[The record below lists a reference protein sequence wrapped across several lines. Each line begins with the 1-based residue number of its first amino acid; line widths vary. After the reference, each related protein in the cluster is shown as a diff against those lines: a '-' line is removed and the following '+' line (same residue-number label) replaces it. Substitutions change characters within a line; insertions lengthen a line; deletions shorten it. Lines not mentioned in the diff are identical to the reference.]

1 VLKKVTPS
9 DDAEIIAA
17 FDMDGTLLSSNVIET
32 YLWMRLPEL
41 DSHQRVG
48 EIGAMLRKL
57 PKLISAE
64 RKDRGTFLRT
74 IYRRYQ
80 GADLEE
86 LNKIVDETL
95 AGHVLERLSGA
106 AVRRIREHKAAGHTT
121 ILITGAVRPLT
132 RPLEP
137 LFDEIV
143 AAELAV
149 DDRGRCT
156 GFLSGPPLVGES
168 RAAWIKHRARGTNI
182 DLSKSYAY
190 ADSHS
195 DLPMLTTVGNPVAV
209 SPDVSLFRA
218 ARAARWQIVDWKTP
232 STSSRLEIPGVNA
245 R

>member
-1 VLKKVTPS
+1 VL
-9 DDAEIIAA
+9 AE
-17 FDMDGTLLSSNVIET
+17 
-32 YLWMRLPEL
+32 
-41 DSHQRVG
+41 
-48 EIGAMLRKL
+48 
-57 PKLISAE
+57 
-64 RKDRGTFLRT
+64 
-74 IYRRYQ
+74 
-80 GADLEE
+80 
-86 LNKIVDETL
+86 
-95 AGHVLERLSGA
+95 HVLERLSGD
-106 AVRRIREHKAAGHTT
+106 AVRRIREHRAAGHKT
-121 ILITGAVRPLT
+121 ILITGAIRPLT

-195 DLPMLTTVGNPVAV
+195 DLPMLSVVGNPVAV

-232 STSSRLEIPGVNA
+232 STSSRLELPGVNA